1 MIDVPQP
8 FIDGLKSL
16 QVELEPGE
24 LDRLASFLDLLLA
37 ANEKMNLTA
46 IKDHDIA
53 WQRHLLDSLSL
64 LPLLRAAEAGRVL
77 DLGSGG
83 GLPGLPLAI
92 TMPDVEF
99 MLLEATT
106 KKAKYLEET
115 AQALGCANVSV
126 LDERAEI
133 VGEPGC
139 LHREAWDAVTA
150 RAVGPMPVLLELTV
164 PLLKVG
170 GVVLAI
176 KGERAEEELR
186 AAGEAMDVLCCDV
199 IERRRTSTGTI
210 VVIEKQGVT
219 SADYPRR
226 PGEPKRN
233 PIGSPPAK
241 PRKRR

>member
-1 MIDVPQP
+1 M
-8 FIDGLKSL
+8 
-16 QVELEPGE
+16 
-24 LDRLASFLDLLLA
+24 
-37 ANEKMNLTA
+37 
-46 IKDHDIA
+46 A
-53 WQRHLLDSLSL
+53 WQRHMLDSLSL
-64 LPLLRAAEAGRVL
+64 LPILRAADVGRVL

-106 KKAKYLEET
+106 KKATYLEET
-115 AQALGCANVSV
+115 AHAIGCDNVSV
-126 LDERAEI
+126 LDERAEL

-150 RAVGPMPVLLELTV
+150 RAVGPMPVLLELTI

-186 AAGEAMDVLCCDV
+186 AAREAMRVLRCDV
-199 IERRRTSTGTI
+199 IDRQRTATGTI
-210 VVIEKQGVT
+210 VIIEKQGET

-226 PGEPKRN
+226 PGEPKRH
-233 PIGSPPAK
+233 PIGSPPPKA
-241 PRKRR
+241 RKHR